1 MKPRISSKAI
11 KFKRSIS
18 PVRQIMSYADS
29 NYVKSIGIQPEN
41 LISFAGGWVNHK
53 APKELQKAY
62 EEIIVNNELFHKS
75 GGYPPT
81 LGNLEFKKAV
91 IDFEKCIYGIN
102 DLDENQIASE
112 NIYSCPQ
119 SLIKIHPDF
128 DEVLLKV

>member
-62 EEIIVNNELFHKS
+62 EEIAIDDDLFHRS

-81 LGNLEFKKAV
+81 LGNPEFKKTV
-91 IDFEKCIYGIN
+91 IDFEKRR
-102 DLDENQIASE
+102 L
-112 NIYSCPQ
+112 CPV
-119 SLIKIHPDF
+119 F
-128 DEVLLKV
+128 